1 MSKVLKISSI
11 YHFSQ
16 QIPELWP
23 FWPQNQQ
30 VFLYILHKRK
40 SDFLLTRPY
49 SSMLF
54 YTALLKILKSLQRNT
69 FYDAMICVDLK
80 NKYWYRIR
88 AVNSRKNAVYTAKM
102 RCIARV
108 LYNSVLNSYIFFIF
122 TRNPTQQCVG

>member
-1 MSKVLKISSI
+1 MFAFRDNGKNWMLFTTS
-11 YHFSQ
+11 
-16 QIPELWP
+16 
-23 FWPQNQQ
+23 
-30 VFLYILHKRK
+30 R
-40 SDFLLTRPY
+40 
-49 SSMLF
+49 SMLF
-54 YTALLKILKSLQRNT
+54 YSALLKILKSLHRNT